1 MENQGQTFARLY
13 HEALVNPK
21 EVSLE
26 DFNRLLAKY
35 PYSQPLYFALERRKF
50 LRGELTKLGNKAIL
64 LASSPNWLYDYVQLP
79 VRHIPF
85 VHFTT
90 DEPLMEEAPAEETVV
105 SSPVADEVPAVEEP
119 AVEQASIEET
129 VASSPVADEVPL
141 VEEPVVEEEPTVEAA
156 ESSPVA
162 DEVPAVEEPAVEE
175 TPTEEATESSPVADE
190 DSAVEETVVEEEP
203 TVEAAESSAV
213 ADEVPVEEESVAE
226 EAPIEGAVASLPLA
240 DEVPAVEEADATA
253 ETAEEQT
260 ATLETLV
267 QEGIGGG
274 DYFALHRNEIR
285 WEPNIGLGKKL
296 APTAEVSPKEEEKE
310 EDVSLYNDELMP
322 YSFRWWLHKTRLEYA
337 DTYQPFASPFLPTNK
352 KSAFDPVAFDKIVL
366 DQQIRENIIHL
377 QEPEDKLSEE
387 VKQRAVTYT
396 RVDKTS
402 EVIEKFIREEP
413 QIQPPPA
420 DQLNMEN
427 KARKSSEEQFDL
439 VTETLANIYASQ
451 GMYVKAIEVYKKLIL
466 KFPEKKSYFATQIQE
481 LEEKLY

>member
-50 LRGELTKLGNKAIL
+50 LRGELTKLGDKAIL

-79 VRHIPF
+79 VRDIPF
-85 VHFTT
+85 VDFT
-90 DEPLMEEAPAEETVV
+90 AEEPVV
-105 SSPVADEVPAVEEP
+105 EEEPIEEVVASSPLADEVAAVEESVVEEESKEEVVAALP
-119 AVEQASIEET
+119 LADEVAAVEESVVEEESKEEV
-129 VASSPVADEVPL
+129 VASSPVADEVP
-141 VEEPVVEEEPTVEAA
+141 VAEESVVEEEPTE
-156 ESSPVA
+156 
-162 DEVPAVEEPAVEE
+162 EV
-175 TPTEEATESSPVADE
+175 
-190 DSAVEETVVEEEP
+190 
-203 TVEAAESSAV
+203 
-213 ADEVPVEEESVAE
+213 
-226 EAPIEGAVASLPLA
+226 VASSPLA
-240 DEVPAVEEADATA
+240 DEVPAVEEPVADEEATKEAVLSLPVTDEVPAMEGPDAT
-253 ETAEEQT
+253 EQTAEEQA

-267 QEGIGGG
+267 KEGIGGG
-274 DYFALHRNEIR
+274 DYFALQGKEIR

-296 APTAEVSPKEEEKE
+296 APTAEVSPKEAEKE

-439 VTETLANIYASQ
+439 VTETLANIYAGQ